1 MSALEQLMR
10 KATGAIAALV
20 LLSALVGLGVSLFGH
35 PQPVWA
41 WFGFEVVTLVSAG
54 LGVLFGLGRFR
65 QGPAMTMVSIGGTIA
80 VATLFGRLSLLANLS
95 ALAADPWVIG
105 RLAGGGLLGLAA
117 TVLVFSRD
125 RRCWPS
131 FIKGAL
137 LAMPA
142 AAAGAIGFFRP
153 GLIPGRDWEGL
164 LAVLRVG
171 GLLVG
176 GLLVCILISVGIHL
190 IIRAF
195 EHGRTDSL
203 SDADKP
209 ATPPSRGPAEGAKAS
224 DSSSKPAEAG

>member
-1 MSALEQLMR
+1 MR
-10 KATGAIAALV
+10 KATGAISALV
-20 LLSALVGLGVSLFGH
+20 LLSALVGIGVSLFGH

-41 WFGFEVVTLVSAG
+41 WFGFEIVVLVSAG
-54 LGVLFGLGRFR
+54 LGVIFGLGRFR
-65 QGPAMTMVSIGGTIA
+65 QGPAMTMVSVGGTIA
-80 VATLFGRLSLLANLS
+80 VATLFGRLALLANLS
-95 ALAADPWVIG
+95 TLATDPWVIG
-105 RLAGGGLLGLAA
+105 RLLAGGVLGLGA

-131 FIKGAL
+131 FIKGVL

-171 GLLVG
+171 GLLLG

-195 EHGRTDSL
+195 EHGRTDPPD
-203 SDADKP
+203 DADAP
-209 ATPPSRGPAEGAKAS
+209 TTPPADGADTTKATKNPAQ
-224 DSSSKPAEAG
+224 AG